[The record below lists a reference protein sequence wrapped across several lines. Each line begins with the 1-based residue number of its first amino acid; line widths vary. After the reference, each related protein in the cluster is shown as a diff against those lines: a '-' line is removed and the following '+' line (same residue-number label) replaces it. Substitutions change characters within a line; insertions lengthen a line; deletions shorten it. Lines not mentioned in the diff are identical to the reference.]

1 MKVSRPEQVNR
12 EYNMPKAMTTLKVY
26 TKKKKGETV
35 EQQLDRQVIRIAKL
49 RKADAAARKKKKG
62 SWVSRLK
69 KNVQSALK
77 SRHSP
82 AGKKYLARKKGY

>member
-1 MKVSRPEQVNR
+1 MAVGIRSNFDKYKKQGLTDT
-12 EYNMPKAMTTLKVY
+12 KAM
-26 TKKKKGETV
+26 
-35 EQQLDRQVIRIAKL
+35 QRAMNDQVAGIAKI

>member
-1 MKVSRPEQVNR
+1 
-12 EYNMPKAMTTLKVY
+12 MPKKSY
-26 TKKKKGETV
+26 DV
-35 EQQLDRQVIRIAKL
+35 EEVLNKQAAFIVKL
-49 RKADAAARKKKKG
+49 RKADAAKRKAKEEKKKKG

>member
-1 MKVSRPEQVNR
+1 MPVKLYVPGRKDRTAEQ
-12 EYNMPKAMTTLKVY
+12 K
-26 TKKKKGETV
+26 
-35 EQQLDRQVIRIAKL
+35 LDDQAAFIAGI
-49 RKADAAARKKKKG
+49 RKADAAKRKARAAKKKKG